1 MNPGPPTLP
10 DHLRPGLTVVFI
22 GINPG
27 LYSAQRGHYFAR
39 RNSRFWPAF
48 SASLL
53 SEPVRRK
60 LGVHLLQPE
69 HDCKLPDFGFGL
81 TDLVKRVSA
90 NASQLL
96 PIDFDQG
103 VPLLVRK
110 LQHYSPQVACFHGIT
125 GYRQFCSRAL
135 NGASTQRPLLGPQP
149 ERIGSTRLFV
159 IPNPSPANAHF
170 TLADQTAW
178 YDRVAT
184 FIARL
189 SKP

>member
-60 LGVHLLQPE
+60 LGVQLLQPE

-90 NASQLL
+90 NASHQATASKQAE
-96 PIDFDQG
+96 FD
-103 VPLLVRK
+103 
-110 LQHYSPQVACFHGIT
+110 A
-125 GYRQFCSRAL
+125 SRAIQL
-135 NGASTQRPLLGPQP
+135 AAR
-149 ERIGSTRLFV
+149 ERAG
-159 IPNPSPANAHF
+159 HK
-170 TLADQTAW
+170 LAAVQELPPRD
-178 YDRVAT
+178 
-184 FIARL
+184 
-189 SKP
+189 